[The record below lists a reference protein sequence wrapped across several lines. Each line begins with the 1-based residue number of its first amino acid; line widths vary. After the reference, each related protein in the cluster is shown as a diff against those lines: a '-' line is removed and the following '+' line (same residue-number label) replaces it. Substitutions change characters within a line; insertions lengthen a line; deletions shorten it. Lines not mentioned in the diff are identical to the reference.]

1 VIGRR
6 QLPVASPISGAS
18 LARAVVDA
26 TRASQETRARAR
38 DAVARAFDGRNVLLT
53 DSGTSALVLALRAT
67 ASGGT
72 VALPAYGCVD
82 LVAAALLAG
91 VRIRL
96 YDIDPAT
103 LSPDLESVQKVVAR
117 GVDAIVVAHLFGY
130 AADIVGVQLIAA
142 ASGVAVIEDAA
153 QGAGA
158 SLNGK
163 RLGSLGALAIVSFGR
178 GKGLCAAGGG
188 AVLANDVWS
197 PKLDALAVSA
207 PRRGWSGLA
216 GTAIQWMLG
225 RPSIYALPSALPWL
239 HLGEMIYHP
248 ATDPAGVSWASASLV
263 SSAFALEERDLAVR
277 RARARDLDAALG
289 EAEGLVATAPIAS
302 SHPSYL
308 RYAVRDVTGR
318 RTAQAA
324 LGIVKPYPGTVATY
338 PQIGS
343 SLAPGEPP
351 MTGANEIARS
361 LLTLPS
367 HRFVARS
374 DLTRLG
380 AWAKHIGR

>member
-1 VIGRR
+1 
-6 QLPVASPISGAS
+6 
-18 LARAVVDA
+18 
-26 TRASQETRARAR
+26 
-38 DAVARAFDGRNVLLT
+38 
-53 DSGTSALVLALRAT
+53 
-67 ASGGT
+67 
-72 VALPAYGCVD
+72 
-82 LVAAALLAG
+82 
-91 VRIRL
+91 
-96 YDIDPAT
+96 
-103 LSPDLESVQKVVAR
+103 
-117 GVDAIVVAHLFGY
+117 
-130 AADIVGVQLIAA
+130 
-142 ASGVAVIEDAA
+142 
-153 QGAGA
+153 
-158 SLNGK
+158 
-163 RLGSLGALAIVSFGR
+163 
-178 GKGLCAAGGG
+178 
-188 AVLANDVWS
+188 
-197 PKLDALAVSA
+197 
-207 PRRGWSGLA
+207 
-216 GTAIQWMLG
+216 
-225 RPSIYALPSALPWL
+225 
-239 HLGEMIYHP
+239 
-248 ATDPAGVSWASASLV
+248 
-263 SSAFALEERDLAVR
+263 LEERDLAVR